1 MAKMNE
7 NLGPDKSDSAGLNN
21 FLSRLFGW
29 KKSTRGSGN
38 PVDFVTVDLDSSQ
51 KVGQAL
57 KQALDCLLYTSPS
70 PRDS

>member
-7 NLGPDKSDSAGLNN
+7 NLSPDKSDSAGLNN

-29 KKSTRGSGN
+29 KKSTGRSGN

-57 KQALDCLLYTSPS
+57 KQALEEIGRASC
-70 PRDS
+70 RERV